1 MAAPHSFL
9 ARPTRIGAAVLGAA
23 LAVLV
28 SAAPAGAVDTVFS
41 PTADAH
47 VKSSSPTTNYG
58 GAAGLQLRLGTPSNP
73 ITYRSYLKFTV
84 SGLTGSVTAAKLRL
98 FVTDGSNDGG
108 TAFLASN
115 NFTTGGAWTES
126 GLTWNN
132 APPATSGALSG
143 AGSVAAGSWVE
154 LPVTAAITGNGTF
167 TILLTTGSTDSTIY
181 SSKEGAN
188 PPRLVVTSGTGTS
201 APPSNVVRPSITGST
216 QVGATL
222 TANPGQWSG
231 TGPITYAYQWQRCSQ
246 PGTCSNITGAT
257 QQTYVLVQADQSM
270 TIRVRVTATGA
281 VAPPGVAFSLEVGP
295 VTAGGQGAPVNTQAP
310 TISGVPRQ
318 GQTLTANRGQWTGA
332 GPITYAYQWQRCSG
346 TTCSNISGATQQT
359 YLLVSADVNRTI
371 RVRVTATGAV
381 PPPGAAFSAQVG
393 PVLPF
398 TSGGDAVLMAAGD
411 IACDPSSSSFNGG
424 NGTSSACRQL
434 ATSDLVLAGSPNAVL
449 ALGDLQYENATLS
462 DFNASYNLSWGRFY
476 NLTRPVAGNHEYQT
490 PGASGYYDYWNRSGQ
505 DRAHRATNGYYSF
518 DLGAWHIVVLNSNCS
533 QAGGCGANSPQE
545 QWLRADLAAHP
556 AACTLAA
563 WHHPR
568 FNMTSTGPRTN
579 GSTNA
584 LWQTLYAHG
593 AEIILNGHIH
603 HYERWA
609 PQTPAGA
616 FDSNGIREFIVGTG
630 GVDVGG
636 SGSPGGNLQAI
647 ETRTFGVLR
656 LALHPTSYDWRFLPI
671 AGQSFS
677 DSGSAACH

>member
-188 PPRLVVTSGTGTS
+188 PPRLVVTSGSGTS

-318 GQTLTANRGQWTGA
+318 GQTLTACPDRGRAPGRSLRIPMA
-332 GPITYAYQWQRCSG
+332 ALQRPSPAQH
-346 TTCSNISGATQQT
+346 SASDQQT
-359 YLLVSADVNRTI
+359 YLLVSDDVKER
-371 RVRVTATGAV
+371 
-381 PPPGAAFSAQVG
+381 SAY
-393 PVLPF
+393 
-398 TSGGDAVLMAAGD
+398 GDRHR
-411 IACDPSSSSFNGG
+411 
-424 NGTSSACRQL
+424 CR
-434 ATSDLVLAGSPNAVL
+434 A
-449 ALGDLQYENATLS
+449 
-462 DFNASYNLSWGRFY
+462 
-476 NLTRPVAGNHEYQT
+476 
-490 PGASGYYDYWNRSGQ
+490 ASGRRLLSSGRPSHPVRRRWRRPRS
-505 DRAHRATNGYYSF
+505 
-518 DLGAWHIVVLNSNCS
+518 
-533 QAGGCGANSPQE
+533 
-545 QWLRADLAAHP
+545 
-556 AACTLAA
+556 
-563 WHHPR
+563 
-568 FNMTSTGPRTN
+568 
-579 GSTNA
+579 
-584 LWQTLYAHG
+584 
-593 AEIILNGHIH
+593 
-603 HYERWA
+603 
-609 PQTPAGA
+609 
-616 FDSNGIREFIVGTG
+616 
-630 GVDVGG
+630 
-636 SGSPGGNLQAI
+636 
-647 ETRTFGVLR
+647 
-656 LALHPTSYDWRFLPI
+656 
-671 AGQSFS
+671 
-677 DSGSAACH
+677 